1 MHDSTDFDTA
11 ILCSNWS
18 TCSIVAL
25 RMKQHILSGA
35 VSKANHILQISSAS
49 LIKFNFAVAKIG
61 EGGQDSVATAHR
73 QR

>member
-1 MHDSTDFDTA
+1 MYDSTHFDTA
-11 ILCSNWS
+11 ILCSIWS

-35 VSKANHILQISSAS
+35 VSKANHILQLCSAS
-49 LIKFNFAVAKIG
+49 LIKFNFAEAKIG
-61 EGGQDSVATAHR
+61 EGGQDIVATAPS